1 MKIGFK
7 SAKVNFLI
15 AWSLTLVLLMDFY
28 LVAWF
33 SYKKF
38 SMAAL
43 CCAIGLFPLLI
54 FSAAF
59 YNTGRK
65 IRKENKGNVQPN
77 NSPERRERGDRIT

>member
-7 SAKVNFLI
+7 SVKVNFLI
-15 AWSLTLVLLMDFY
+15 TWSLTLVLIMDFY

-33 SYKKF
+33 SHKKF

-43 CCAIGLFPLLI
+43 SCAIGLFPLLI
-54 FSAAF
+54 FSVAF

-77 NSPERRERGDRIT
+77 N